1 MPHSQLREL
10 AFQMQSDQLRQYGQ
24 DVLVRN
30 PNRVAAAEVLDL
42 MAYLVACDFVGAEA
56 KLSTIKYKF
65 KGTSDEI
72 YVEEAATLAQAHVD
86 FAFGRFNSME
96 EAANSFLN
104 HHLHIPNLEEG
115 EFLDI
120 LRLLAQKHLIMDE
133 NTKLFQ
139 VYLEAAKYESKN
151 NDLNLYYL
159 INSIQALKLL
169 AEGEYFQAIE
179 VANRNIEIAKQNN
192 YRGLMVPIDS
202 MYVVANCLFSTGKI
216 DESLKLQ
223 KEIAE
228 IAEEHNLWPWYF
240 IADGFISRNHAHK
253 GRMSEAL
260 ALVRSQRNRLTNFDF
275 RHELNFIPD
284 INEIYV
290 RFLISDFERLEVL
303 LERVPNLIIVEQI
316 RAFLHEIQG
325 KDMLKYI
332 EELPDQTP
340 REKIYKLVA
349 LSDYYKDK
357 ESVAV
362 DYMEQALKLVEKSG
376 ATEIILRQYGLAE
389 IILKAVAKK
398 PTVFLENLASQL
410 ADRIK
415 QKIEQNG
422 SNLPIPLTTRELEV
436 VRHLSTGKPISAIAE
451 TLHVSMNTMK
461 THLRNIYRK
470 LDVDGRTTAVDK
482 AKELFLI

>member
-65 KGTSDEI
+65 KGTPDEI